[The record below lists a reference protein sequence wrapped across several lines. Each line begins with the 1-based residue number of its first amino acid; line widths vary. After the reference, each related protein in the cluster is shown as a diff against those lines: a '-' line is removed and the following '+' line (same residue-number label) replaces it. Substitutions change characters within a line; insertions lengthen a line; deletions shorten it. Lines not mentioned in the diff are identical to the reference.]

1 MARPSP
7 FDQIGPAL
15 AALPVLISV
24 PHAGRD
30 YPAALP
36 ELTRLGMPQLMPLED
51 RYADLM
57 LADAVGGGAQ
67 AVISRVPRLWIDL
80 NRDVREFDPVMIVGD
95 TGAVPLASAKVR
107 GGLGL
112 VPRKVRDGEIWR
124 HKLPASELQLRI
136 ADIHMPYHTALADRL
151 AVMKQRF
158 GVAVLLD
165 LHSMPPVV
173 DRSGEGAPQIVI
185 GDRFGRSAHGR
196 FTARALAELEAA
208 GYATSVNVPYAGG
221 HILDRHGNPSGGVH
235 AIQIEIDRR
244 LYLDAS
250 LEQPGPGLAAVRR
263 LIARLVQALA
273 DEACAMPFAIAAE

>member
-1 MARPSP
+1 MARPP
-7 FDQIGPAL
+7 IFDQIGPAL

-36 ELTRLGMPQLMPLED
+36 EMTRLGMPQLLPLED

-57 LADAVGGGAQ
+57 LADAVAEGAQ
-67 AVISRVPRLWIDL
+67 AIVCHVPRLLIDL
-80 NRDVREFDPVMIVGD
+80 NRDVREFDPAMIEGD
-95 TGAVPLASAKVR
+95 AGAVPLASAKVR

-112 VPRKVRDGEIWR
+112 VPRKVRGGEIWR
-124 HKLPASELQLRI
+124 HKLPASELHLRI
-136 ADIHMPYHTALADRL
+136 ADIHRPYHAALADRL

-221 HILDRHGNPSGGVH
+221 HILDRHGSPGGGVH

-244 LYLDAS
+244 LYLDSS
-250 LEQPGPGLAAVRR
+250 LDQPGPGLAAVRR

-273 DEACAMPFAIAAE
+273 DEACALPFAIAAE